1 MKSSGAHSIRQKIQN
16 MALFLVLAT
25 VSLGMV
31 TSLAFSLEMEYDNLD
46 RNLQN
51 FSLLLAQAPS
61 VEELLAGESDGETIQ
76 RYLNGVISNIQD
88 IDAVVVADAG
98 GVIRYS
104 PDGSHTGAH
113 YPEWESL
120 AVFHGEEVQVDTGAG
135 ISGVER
141 RAVAAV
147 RDADGAL
154 LGFVSVGIGVRSMR
168 MTVIHTV
175 ICFLILAGICLA
187 VGLILSRHLS
197 RSIKDSLMGY
207 EPDVFQ
213 RLFQQREG
221 MLDALDEGVLAIDR
235 ESRILYLNRAGMRMF
250 RQKDRESVLGRQ
262 VEEVYPETQLSRVL
276 VTHRS
281 EYNIPLRNLPGLR
294 AALADRI
301 PIWENGKVVGA
312 LAIFRDRSEAT
323 ALAEELTGAR
333 HLVEAMRAYA
343 HDFINRLHIILG
355 YIQLGRPEDAE
366 EYILEISD
374 VHRQSVSRVMHQIQ
388 DGAVAALLVGKT
400 SRAAELG
407 IHLSLDPESRFSGDG
422 RFVPSGVLVTIL
434 GNLIENATDSLNRVN
449 WKTREISVS
458 IREEAEHLLLCVED
472 TGPGIPPELLPF
484 IFQPNVSTKGQGHGI
499 GLARIQEL
507 VHLYQGEIRVESEPR
522 SGTAFFVTFYA
533 RPVSNPQ
540 EDSTCTE
547 PSS

>member
-1 MKSSGAHSIRQKIQN
+1 MRPSGANSLRRKIQN

-25 VSLGMV
+25 VCLGMA
-31 TSLAFSLEMEYDNLD
+31 TSLVFSLEMEYENLD
-46 RNLQN
+46 RNLKN
-51 FSLLLAQAPS
+51 SALILAQSPS
-61 VEELLAGESDGETIQ
+61 VAELLTGESDSEAQ
-76 RYLNGVISNIQD
+76 RSYLDRATSRVQD
-88 IDAVVVADAG
+88 IDAIVVADAEG
-98 GVIRYS
+98 IIRYS
-104 PDGSHTGAH
+104 PGGAHTGQP
-113 YPEWESL
+113 YPDWENL
-120 AVFHGEEVQVDTGAG
+120 AVFQGDAVQVDTGAG
-135 ISGVER
+135 ISGVEH

-147 RDADGAL
+147 LDEDGNF

-168 MTVIHTV
+168 MTVINTV
-175 ICFLILAGICLA
+175 ICFVALAGISVA
-187 VGLILSRHLS
+187 VGLILSRHLT
-197 RSIKDSLMGY
+197 RSIKGSLMGY

-235 ESRILYLNRAGMRMF
+235 DSRILYLNRSGLRML
-250 RQKDRESVLGRQ
+250 RQKDRASVLGRR
-262 VEEVYPETQLSRVL
+262 VEEIYPESQLSRVL
-276 VTHRS
+276 STHRS
-281 EYNIPLRNLPGLR
+281 EYNIPLRNLPGPR
-294 AALADRI
+294 AALTDRI

-312 LAIFRDRSEAT
+312 MAIFRDRSEAT

-333 HLVEAMRAYA
+333 HLVEAMRAYT
-343 HDFINRLHIILG
+343 HDFMNRLHIILG
-355 YIQLGRPEDAE
+355 YIQLGRPEEAE
-366 EYILEISD
+366 EYILEITN

-407 IHLSLDPESRFSGDG
+407 IHMSLDPESCLSGDG

-458 IREEAEHLLLCVED
+458 IREEPECLLLCVED
-472 TGPGIPPELLPF
+472 TGPGIAPDLLPF

-522 SGTAFFVTFYA
+522 SGTVFFLTFHCRA
-533 RPVSNPQ
+533 NQEPQ
-540 EDSTCTE
+540 EEHPCTE

>member
-1 MKSSGAHSIRQKIQN
+1 MKPSGAHSIRQKIQN

-25 VSLGMV
+25 VCLGMA
-31 TSLAFSLEMEYDNLD
+31 TSLIFSLDKEYEHQD
-46 RNLQN
+46 RNLKN
-51 FSLLLAQAPS
+51 SALILAQSPS
-61 VEELLAGESDGETIQ
+61 VAQLLTGTGDGETL
-76 RYLNGVISNIQD
+76 RGFLDRSISRIQD
-88 IDAVVVADAG
+88 IDAIVVVDKDG
-98 GVIRYS
+98 IIRYS
-104 PDGSHTGAH
+104 PGNAYVGAY
-113 YPEWESL
+113 YPDWENL
-120 AVFHGEEVQVDTGAG
+120 AVLQGEAVQVDTGAG
-135 ISGVER
+135 ISGVEH

-147 RDADGAL
+147 LDENEDL

-168 MTVIHTV
+168 MTVIRTV
-175 ICFLILAGICLA
+175 ISFVILAGICVA
-187 VGLILSRHLS
+187 VGLFLSRHLS
-197 RSIKDSLMGY
+197 RSIKESLMGY

-221 MLDALDEGVLAIDR
+221 ILDALDEGVLAIDH
-235 ESRILYLNRAGMRMF
+235 ESHILYLNRSGLRML
-250 RQKDRESVLGRQ
+250 RQKDRASVLGRR
-262 VEEVYPETQLSRVL
+262 VDEVYPESLLSRVL
-276 VTHRS
+276 STHRS

-312 LAIFRDRSEAT
+312 MAIFRDRSEAT

-333 HLVEAMRAYA
+333 HLVEAMRAYT

-355 YIQLGRPEDAE
+355 YIQLGRPEEAE
-366 EYILEISD
+366 EYILEISN

-388 DGAVAALLVGKT
+388 DGAVAALLVGKS

-407 IHLSLDPESRFSGDG
+407 IHLNLDPDSSLSGDG

-434 GNLIENATDSLNRVN
+434 GNLIENATDSLNRDN
-449 WKTREISVS
+449 WKPREISVS
-458 IREEAEHLLLCVED
+458 IREEPELLLLCVEV
-472 TGPGIPPELLPF
+472 TGPGIAPDLLPF

-522 SGTAFFVTFYA
+522 SGTAFFLTFHS
-533 RPVSNPQ
+533 RPACEPQ
-540 EDSTCTE
+540 EDPSCTE